1 MATAARASA
10 ATTGGTELGQV
21 AATSAGR
28 RPGGIEDYE
37 SAPYVIKH
45 EIGSV
50 RLREAERM
58 MKAVLIE

>member
-1 MATAARASA
+1 MAAARATAAIA
-10 ATTGGTELGQV
+10 GGTELAQAV
-21 AATSAGR
+21 STSAVR

-50 RLREAERM
+50 RLREPER
-58 MKAVLIE
+58 AACF